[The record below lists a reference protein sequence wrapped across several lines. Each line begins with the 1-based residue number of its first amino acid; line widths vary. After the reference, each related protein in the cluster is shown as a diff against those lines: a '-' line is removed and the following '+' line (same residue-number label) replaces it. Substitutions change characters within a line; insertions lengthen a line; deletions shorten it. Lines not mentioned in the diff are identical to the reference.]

1 MGGLAL
7 ALILLGARLESMA
20 PLRTQLSVVAAPFYW
35 LADVPSRLSAQ
46 FSGVFSSRSELLEE
60 NRALRAESLIL
71 NAKLQK
77 YIELSTE
84 NVRLRELMNSAERV
98 KDTVVVAEVVG
109 VASDPNR
116 HMLVVDKGSR
126 DNAFVGQPV
135 IDAKG
140 LLGQIVDVG
149 VYHSRVL
156 LITDSAHAIPVR
168 ISRNGLRA
176 VAEGSGRIDELS
188 VAHVAATTDIQVGD
202 LLVSSGLGDRFPS
215 GYPVGE
221 VTRVAIDPGKPFAE
235 INARP
240 LAELDRSRNVLLVFS
255 DKIAVE

>member
-1 MGGLAL
+1 MERAYDLVVRGG
-7 ALILLGARLESMA
+7 
-20 PLRTQLSVVAAPFYW
+20 T
-35 LADVPSRLSAQ
+35 LADGTGAATYEADVAIKDGRIAAV
-46 FSGVFSSRSELLEE
+46 GEVRGRGAEE
-60 NRALRAESLIL
+60 
-71 NAKLQK
+71 
-77 YIELSTE
+77 
-84 NVRLRELMNSAERV
+84 
-98 KDTVVVAEVVG
+98 
-109 VASDPNR
+109 
-116 HMLVVDKGSR
+116 
-126 DNAFVGQPV
+126 